1 MNPPKS
7 AASVLIREPRES
19 EFAAFRV
26 LLPRTSATPAGRAF
40 RLACDSSDARIVGA
54 LSYLDDSEAVT
65 AAEVY
70 VVPEQRRKGIGTM
83 LINYLLAEG
92 RRLGRDRVE
101 VDAELISE
109 PGGEA
114 FLTSRGFRI
123 IGRLNSVRSATAP
136 YYAKYETFLENPAA
150 LKELAPSARIVKLS
164 EAPAHQIFELYQD
177 YILGMPQ
184 LPGILRSFDPSQFPH
199 AIALLIEDKVAGFLL
214 LEPVGR
220 LMRASAVVIAPEYRS
235 RRIATMLFAIV
246 HERWRGE
253 IDEIEFDYLD
263 TATFTAKRV
272 GELGMPVSRSL
283 ARFQRSMGTSD
294 KAHSHQ

>member
-1 MNPPKS
+1 VNPPKS
-7 AASVLIREPRES
+7 AAGVIIREPRES

-40 RLACDSSDARIVGA
+40 RLAFDSSGAHIVGA

-65 AAEVY
+65 TAEVY
-70 VVPEQRRKGIGTM
+70 VVPEQRRKGIGT
-83 LINYLLAEG
+83 LLVEYLMEEA
-92 RRLGRDRVE
+92 RRQGRDRVE
-101 VDAELISE
+101 VDAELMSE
-109 PGGEA
+109 PGAEA

-150 LKELAPSARIVKLS
+150 LRELAPSARIVKLS
-164 EAPAHQIFELYQD
+164 EAPQQQIFELYQD
-177 YILGMPQ
+177 YILGVPNM
-184 LPGILRSFDPSQFPH
+184 PGILRSFDPGQFPH
-199 AIALLIEDKVAGFLL
+199 AIALMIDDKVAGFLL

-220 LMRASAVVIAPEYRS
+220 LMRASAIVIAPEYRS

-272 GELGMPVSRSL
+272 AELGMPVSRSL
-283 ARFQRSMGTSD
+283 ARFQRTLP
-294 KAHSHQ
+294 HLT

>member
-1 MNPPKS
+1 VNISKS
-7 AASVLIREPRES
+7 AEGVSIQEPRES

-40 RLACDSSDARIVGA
+40 RLAFDASGAHIVGA

-70 VVPEQRRKGIGTM
+70 VVPEQRRKGIGT
-83 LINYLLAEG
+83 LLVDYLSTEA

-101 VDAELISE
+101 LDVDLISE
-109 PGGEA
+109 PGAEA

-136 YYAKYETFLENPAA
+136 YYAKYESFLEKSASLN
-150 LKELAPSARIVKLS
+150 ELPPSARIVKLS
-164 EAPAHQIFELYQD
+164 EAPPQQIFELYQD
-177 YILGMPQ
+177 YILGMPRM
-184 LPGILRSFDPSQFPH
+184 PGILRSFDPSQFPH
-199 AIALLIEDKVAGFLL
+199 AIALIIDDKVAGFLL

-263 TATFTAKRV
+263 AATFTAKRV
-272 GELGMPVSRSL
+272 SELGMPVSRSL
-283 ARFQRSMGTSD
+283 ARFQRAIGRS
-294 KAHSHQ
+294 QEV